1 MKGGDK
7 DDPFV
12 QCFTGGRDKAFL
24 IHQGVLK
31 EKDGNEYYFYVS
43 INFPFLKRHLSKWG
57 MYFDGSIKV

>member
-1 MKGGDK
+1 MTLSCNVLPVAGTK
-7 DDPFV
+7 PFS
-12 QCFTGGRDKAFL
+12 FTK
-24 IHQGVLK
+24 GVLK